1 MINNLTADIEAYKKE
16 VGMMK
21 LEKLIAERESISTK
35 KFPVPVKELLQCF
48 EQLHTGTISDV
59 LREFALLNQA
69 LPRHLH
75 PLRSERTVEGL
86 AFTVKSAPNVKI
98 TGEMTFRTQ
107 MISELTDDTMT
118 GNFFQS
124 TMPTMESAWRR
135 PNAPDFHHIQSNLA
149 AKLHA
154 ALTA

>member
-1 MINNLTADIEAYKKE
+1 MKLKNPESPFLAPRAVIVNNLAPGVINTDRSHGRLSDPTYVQIVLSWIPA
-16 VGMMK
+16 G
-21 LEKLIAERESISTK
+21 SIGQ
-35 KFPVPVKELLQCF
+35 P
-48 EQLHTGTISDV
+48 SDCAGA
-59 LREFALLNQA
+59 ALL
-69 LPRHLH
+69 
-75 PLRSERTVEGL
+75 PLRPERTVEGL

-107 MISELTDDTMT
+107 MISELPADTMT

-124 TMPTMESAWRR
+124 TMPAMESAWLR
-135 PNAPDFHHIQSNLA
+135 PNTPEFHHIQNKLA